1 MRVCVVGAGAVGG
14 LIGARLT
21 TGEQVPV
28 QASDRPQD
36 RGPHDLVVLA
46 VKAPAP
52 PTVAPAVAP
61 LLGDDGVVLPAMNG
75 VPWWFMPAGASRS
88 ARRVGRCR
96 AGDRFPGG
104 VATPMLDT
112 LFGLARLGARVR
124 GLHPEEP
131 S

>member
-1 MRVCVVGAGAVGG
+1 M
-14 LIGARLT
+14 
-21 TGEQVPV
+21 

-75 VPWWFMPAGASRS
+75 VPW
-88 ARRVGRCR
+88 
-96 AGDRFPGG
+96 
-104 VATPMLDT
+104 
-112 LFGLARLGARVR
+112 
-124 GLHPEEP
+124 
-131 S
+131 